1 MAAIKVLIVDD
12 SALIRKILTEIIA
25 TDPRLQVVGA
35 AVDPFEAREMIKQFA
50 PDVLTLDIEMPK
62 MDGIAF
68 LKNLMR
74 LRPMPVVMIS
84 TLTEAGAPKTLEA
97 LELGAVDF
105 IAKPRQGGAEAL
117 SVYGRNIIE
126 KLVVAAQSNV
136 HGEPSAA
143 TPSPS
148 ITCSQPLKTGVLCA
162 IGASTGGTE
171 AIKEVLLTMPS
182 NCPPIVIAQHIPEAF
197 SSSYAQ
203 RLNNTCPMNVHE
215 VLGTTKLEPGNAY
228 LAPGDD
234 HLLVKKDGS
243 HYIGYLQ
250 KSDKVNRHRPSVDV
264 LFESVAVH
272 AGKRAVAAILTGM
285 GADGAKGL
293 LALKNAGAYTIAQDE
308 ATSVVWGM
316 PKAAVD
322 LDAAIAVK
330 PLAKIAKL
338 LMQQS
343 FKP

>member
-1 MAAIKVLIVDD
+1 MSAIKVLIVDD
-12 SALIRKILTEIIA
+12 SALIRSLLTEIISA
-25 TDPRLQVVGA
+25 DPRLTVVGSA
-35 AVDPFEAREMIKQFA
+35 IDPFEAREMIKA
-50 PDVLTLDIEMPK
+50 LSPDVLTLDIEMPK

-68 LKNLMR
+68 LRNLMR

-117 SVYGRNIIE
+117 AIYGRNIVE
-126 KLVVAAQSNV
+126 KLVTAAQSNV
-136 HGEPSAA
+136 ASTPFKPEPNAGKA
-143 TPSPS
+143 HEGK
-148 ITCSQPLKTGVLCA
+148 LKNGILCA

-171 AIKEVLLTMPS
+171 AIKDVLLGMPS
-182 NCPPIVIAQHIPEAF
+182 NCPPIVIAQHIPESF
-197 SSSYAQ
+197 SSSYAD
-203 RLNNTCPMNVHE
+203 RLNRSCPMTVIE
-215 VLGTTKLEPGNAY
+215 VKGTTKLERGHAY

-234 HLLVKKDGS
+234 HLLVKKDGA
-243 HYIGYLQ
+243 HYVGFLQ

-264 LFESVAVH
+264 LFDSVAQH

-293 LALKNAGAYTIAQDE
+293 KNLRDSGAYTIAQDE

-322 LDAAIAVK
+322 LDAAVAVK
-330 PLAKIAKL
+330 PLSQIAKL
-338 LMQQS
+338 LTQQC
-343 FKP
+343 FT